1 MKTVKEIS
9 DLTGISVR
17 TLHYYDEIGLLK
29 PTGKSAAG
37 YRLYDDKALERL
49 QQILFFRE
57 FDMPLLEIKAVMENP
72 ALDRDTILRS
82 QKKMLQLKKDRL
94 NRLISSI
101 DDILKGENEMD
112 FAMFDKAEIEE
123 MCRAIVENLKE
134 EALAGITSEY
144 GNLENFQKHFVEN
157 ASDPSVQE
165 NFKKVVEWYGN
176 KDAAMNA
183 VKNPNG
189 AEVVQA
195 YQNRI
200 DGIYHKIAD
209 KKGTDTA
216 SFEIKS
222 LIGELDFVSKQLY
235 QMPDVKKLMLEMAE
249 LYLNDESM
257 KKTMDARYGEG
268 AAEYIGEAV
277 KEFYK

>member
-1 MKTVKEIS
+1 MRTVKDVSE
-9 DLTGISVR
+9 LTGISVR

-29 PTGKSAAG
+29 PTSCSEAG
-37 YRLYDDKALERL
+37 YRLYDDKALETL

-134 EALAGITSEY
+134 EELAGITGEY

-176 KDAAMNA
+176 KDVAINA

-235 QMPDVKKLMLEMAE
+235 QMPDVKKLMLDMAE

>member
-1 MKTVKEIS
+1 MRTVKEVSKI
-9 DLTGISVR
+9 TGISVR
-17 TLHYYDEIGLLK
+17 TLHYYDEIGLFK
-29 PTGKSAAG
+29 PTLVSEAG

-235 QMPDVKKLMLEMAE
+235 QMPDVKKLMLDMAE

>member
-1 MKTVKEIS
+1 MRTVKEIS
-9 DLTGISVR
+9 ERTGISVR

-29 PTGKSAAG
+29 PTSYSEGG

-123 MCRAIVENLKE
+123 MCRTIVENLKE
-134 EALAGITSEY
+134 EELAGITGEF

-189 AEVVQA
+189 TEVVQA

-235 QMPDVKKLMLEMAE
+235 QMPDVKNLMLDMAE

-257 KKTMDARYGEG
+257 KETMDARYGEG

>member
-1 MKTVKEIS
+1 MRTVKDVS
-9 DLTGISVR
+9 KLTGISVR

-29 PTGKSAAG
+29 PTSCSAAG

-134 EALAGITSEY
+134 EELVGITGEY

-209 KKGTDTA
+209 KKGADTA

-235 QMPDVKKLMLEMAE
+235 QMPDVKKLMLDMAE

>member
-1 MKTVKEIS
+1 MRTVKEIS
-9 DLTGISVR
+9 ERTGISVR

-29 PTGKSAAG
+29 PTSYSEGG

-134 EALAGITSEY
+134 EELAGITGEY

-176 KDAAMNA
+176 KDVAINA

-235 QMPDVKKLMLEMAE
+235 QMPDVKKLMLDMAE

>member
-1 MKTVKEIS
+1 MRTVKEVS
-9 DLTGISVR
+9 ELTGISVR
-17 TLHYYDEIGLLK
+17 TLHYYDEIGLFE
-29 PTGKSAAG
+29 PTIVSEAG

-94 NRLISSI
+94 NRLICSI

-123 MCRAIVENLKE
+123 MCRTIVENLKE
-134 EALAGITSEY
+134 EELAGITGGY

-189 AEVVQA
+189 TEVVQA

-235 QMPDVKKLMLEMAE
+235 QMPDVKNLMLDMAE

-257 KKTMDARYGEG
+257 KETMDARYGEG

>member
-1 MKTVKEIS
+1 
-9 DLTGISVR
+9 
-17 TLHYYDEIGLLK
+17 
-29 PTGKSAAG
+29 
-37 YRLYDDKALERL
+37 
-49 QQILFFRE
+49 
-57 FDMPLLEIKAVMENP
+57 MENP

-134 EALAGITSEY
+134 EELVGITGEY

-200 DGIYHKIAD
+200 DGIYRKIAD
-209 KKGTDTA
+209 KKGADTA

-235 QMPDVKKLMLEMAE
+235 QMPDVKNLMLDMAE

-257 KKTMDARYGEG
+257 KKTMDARYGGRGGGVYRRGCEG
-268 AAEYIGEAV
+268 IL
-277 KEFYK
+277 